1 MRPFEPAKDRLATI
15 VIFIV
20 LLQSSLTVS
29 KCAESDSALVFID
42 VVLPPPVQYRTSQ
55 RQETYVTVS
64 DPDGVA
70 QIRMH
75 GHDFYNNE
83 SFIAPMW
90 PCGKDQDGNP
100 VFRVVWAKNVPED
113 GTPLNHSIWFTARD
127 KLGNE
132 GVSEN
137 YTFSIR
143 RGVTE
148 EPMLVRW
155 LFPDESY
162 AETSRQ
168 SASVW
173 LYDPD
178 GIERVT
184 LQILDPWNW
193 TWMEKTMGPAE
204 TTEDGARR
212 YGCSF
217 MVRVPWN
224 SSYVYYTYR
233 VNANDT
239 EGNQLFSHPM
249 RWGLNM
255 PPTPTTWPFPST
267 STTIPPYTLQPE
279 HAVVVGAGAV
289 IALIALVAY
298 LRRGPSEFV
307 TPSRPAS

>member
-29 KCAESDSALVFID
+29 KCSESDSAPVFID

-55 RQETYVTVS
+55 QQETYVTVS

-75 GHDFYNNE
+75 GFDPYTNGT
-83 SFIAPMW
+83 FISGMDPR
-90 PCGKDQDGNP
+90 GTDRDGNP
-100 VFRVVWAKNVPED
+100 VFALGGSASVPED

-204 TTEDGARR
+204 TTEDG
-212 YGCSF
+212 
-217 MVRVPWN
+217 
-224 SSYVYYTYR
+224 
-233 VNANDT
+233 
-239 EGNQLFSHPM
+239 
-249 RWGLNM
+249 
-255 PPTPTTWPFPST
+255 
-267 STTIPPYTLQPE
+267 
-279 HAVVVGAGAV
+279 
-289 IALIALVAY
+289 
-298 LRRGPSEFV
+298 
-307 TPSRPAS
+307 